1 MRTVALEE
9 IRRAVLLP
17 EVIDAMRA
25 AVISQS
31 RGECDTPMPMHLSV
45 GGPEAEVHIKSS
57 YRRGGEFFAL
67 KAAGTFPGR
76 VAAAGS
82 PSNGMMLLC
91 SAATGDPTA
100 FFLDG
105 GWMTDVRTAAV
116 SAMAARELKRRD
128 ESIGIVGTGVQARL
142 QAVLHAQV
150 LPLSRVFVW
159 GRTPA
164 RVAAYRQDLATL
176 LPSVE
181 VVARPAAAQVAAESR
196 LLVTTTP
203 SRAPLLSAAD
213 IRSGTLI
220 SAVGSDSAGKQELDP
235 EILRKATLLLV
246 DSLAQCERLGE
257 LQHAPTE
264 KGMAVELGAFCQSPM
279 PIDPQDIIVCDFT
292 GLGVEDLAMA
302 EYVYRKLGGASP

>member
-76 VAAAGS
+76 AAAAGS